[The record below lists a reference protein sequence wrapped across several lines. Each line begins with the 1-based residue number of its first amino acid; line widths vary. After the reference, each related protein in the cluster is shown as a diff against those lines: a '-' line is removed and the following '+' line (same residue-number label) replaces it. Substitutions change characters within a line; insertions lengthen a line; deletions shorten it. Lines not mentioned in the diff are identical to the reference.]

1 MYVNIFCVIYFYH
14 HVQAVDFATLIHKV
28 FIIQVRKFVGK
39 WHRTGNK
46 NESISC
52 NRISNTS
59 VGCMVPDNKGLKYAE
74 FDVEGAS
81 IWLDADHDTEGQ
93 LVEKTRNGLHSK
105 VEAYQLKISGT
116 LY

>member
-39 WHRTGNK
+39 WHRTGYK

-59 VGCMVPDNKGLKYAE
+59 VGCMVPDNGVLKFAE
-74 FDVEGAS
+74 FDVEGDS
-81 IWLDADHDTEGQ
+81 ILLDTDHDIKGQ
-93 LVEKTRNGLHSK
+93 LVEKIQSDLHSN